1 MKKKVLWLVPKLPYP
16 PSDGARYA
24 TFALLKGLVGQK
36 KLDLAVDLMAVVD
49 GYVGNDVEFVKGAL
63 GLDSVT
69 CVSKSRLT
77 SLFLAKCL
85 RYVISSIGGGSALP
99 ATVSSYSSEQFAR
112 AVQQAITESPGDTVL
127 VYDGLHVAAH
137 STKGGVYLRPP
148 KVARIIY
155 RAHNCESQIWQRL
168 ADRCSNFLAR
178 SLIEKQAEAVRR
190 FESSVLR
197 SVDGVAAVSS
207 VDLGSLR
214 ELVPELIGTVVPI
227 GFEFSKPLSWRHN
240 QSCNLLFAGRLD
252 WPPNREGLRWFLSD
266 VWPKAIAH
274 RKSLQLVIAGSGD
287 GRWLTSFRKLP
298 GITVLGYCH
307 DLKSLYQDAHL
318 CIVPVFFGSGTRVK
332 VLEAAMWGRP
342 CLSSAVGVEGT
353 GLVNGRSYLQAE
365 TATEWVDSLVA
376 FDQHGDAIEIGTKAF
391 NLLKTDFSMESA
403 ADRFTGILN
412 NNY

>member
-24 TFALLKGLVGQK
+24 TFALLKGLAGQMK
-36 KLDLAVDLMAVVD
+36 FGSAIDLIAVVD
-49 GYVGNDVEFVKGAL
+49 SYLGNDVEFVKGAL
-63 GLDSVT
+63 GLSSVT
-69 CVSKSRLT
+69 CVPRSRLSS
-77 SLFLAKCL
+77 SLFVKCV
-85 RYVISSIGGGSALP
+85 RYFISSIGGSSLP
-99 ATVSSYSSEQFAR
+99 VTVSSYSSEQFAR
-112 AVQQAITESPGDTVL
+112 AVQQATTESPGDTVL

-137 STKGGVYLRPP
+137 STKGGVYFRPP
-148 KVARIIY
+148 KVARLIY

-168 ADRCSNFLAR
+168 ADRCSNFLLR
-178 SLIEKQAEAVRR
+178 SVIERQAEAVRR

-197 SVDGVAAVSS
+197 SVDEVAAVSS
-207 VDLGSLR
+207 VDLVSLR
-214 ELVPELIGTVVPI
+214 ELVPELLGTVVPI

-252 WPPNREGLRWFLSD
+252 WPPNREGLRWFLNE

-298 GITVLGYCH
+298 GVTVLGYCH
-307 DLKSLYQDAHL
+307 DLESLYQNAHL

-332 VLEAAMWGRP
+332 VLEAARWGRP
-342 CLSSAVGVEGT
+342 CLSTAVGVEGT
-353 GLVNGRSYLQAE
+353 GLVNGQSYLRAE
-365 TATEWVDSLVA
+365 TATDWINSLVA
-376 FDQHGDAIEIGTKAF
+376 FDQNGDAIEIGTEAF

-403 ADRFTGILN
+403 ASRFMVILN
-412 NNY
+412 R